1 MKFLYKLLLVFVSL
15 SLMNSLGKIQEIEYR
30 QRIQS
35 KYDKSFTLF
44 SVKFSREKGIVAQY
58 QKGKAIYG
66 IDPVTLSPIDMTGT
80 ENLKTFELTTDELE
94 LPSIKDLFKFFDKI
108 EFPEETDFSSALYP
122 DFPIWHMIVDGKDYQ
137 SNVNTKFYKKFNEIV
152 NIKNIQD
159 YVIKK
164 YNDLL

>member
-44 SVKFSREKGIVAQY
+44 SVKFSREKGIEAQY
-58 QKGKAIYG
+58 QKGKAVYK
-66 IDPVTLSPIDMTGT
+66 IDPETLSLIDMTGT

-94 LPSIKDLFKFFDKI
+94 LPSIKDLFKTFDKI
-108 EFPEETDFSSALYP
+108 EFPEETDFSTALYP

-137 SNVNTKFYKKFNEIV
+137 SNVDTKFYTKFNEIV

-164 YNDLL
+164 YNDL